1 MAPLVECVMV
11 AFASVFRDSNMFLVF
26 SCYFDDFLVIS
37 GVSAFT
43 KTAHARFNFFE
54 HYSAK
59 TRNIIEL
66 DNMHCST
73 THFIIEPVLL
83 GLA

>member
-1 MAPLVECVMV
+1 MAPLVECVLV

-43 KTAHARFNFFE
+43 KTAHARFNFL
-54 HYSAK
+54 
-59 TRNIIEL
+59 NIIQRKREKQ
-66 DNMHCST
+66 
-73 THFIIEPVLL
+73 
-83 GLA
+83 

>member
-26 SCYFDDFLVIS
+26 SCYVDHFLVIP

-43 KTAHARFNFFE
+43 KTAHARFKFFE
-54 HYSAK
+54 HYSAE
-59 TRNIIEL
+59 TRIIIEL
-66 DNMHCST
+66 DNIKEIVDEADSA
-73 THFIIEPVLL
+73 L
-83 GLA
+83 

>member
-1 MAPLVECVMV
+1 MV

-43 KTAHARFNFFE
+43 KTAHARFNFL
-54 HYSAK
+54 
-59 TRNIIEL
+59 NIIQRKREKQ
-66 DNMHCST
+66 
-73 THFIIEPVLL
+73 
-83 GLA
+83 